1 MVPQSEVIRAIVS
14 GYSPCYGVPLLPHR
28 HAALSVPTGPAAHE
42 VDQHLVR
49 VGGPLADE
57 EGERAAVR
65 TGGPACWAHAAAHA
79 RRWAQETKARWGWQL
94 DARSSGGAGACLCAV
109 HTRQAR
115 TCARHGGGGGGTGGA
130 DRRTGRRAPACRTA
144 PAPCQPAGPPRAAQ
158 AASLAARAAYCPAP
172 LRDLS
177 DAASPE
183 RSRVHSDTP
192 SLGPSRR
199 RRRRGCAGA
208 DGGRPRSRRPQP
220 CSAYVL
226 ASWPRRQLTSRLAPC
241 LHHTISI
248 QPYI

>member
-115 TCARHGGGGGGTGGA
+115 TCARHGGGGRVPGEPIGGQGGEHRHA
-130 DRRTGRRAPACRTA
+130 ALRLRRASQQDRRERRKQR
-144 PAPCQPAGPPRAAQ
+144 
-158 AASLAARAAYCPAP
+158 
-172 LRDLS
+172 
-177 DAASPE
+177 
-183 RSRVHSDTP
+183 H
-192 SLGPSRR
+192 
-199 RRRRGCAGA
+199 
-208 DGGRPRSRRPQP
+208 
-220 CSAYVL
+220 
-226 ASWPRRQLTSRLAPC
+226 SRLAQ
-241 LHHTISI
+241 HTAQHRCGTSRMRRLRSGLACT
-248 QPYI
+248 PTLRHSDPRGGAAAGVAPVPMAAALDLVAHNLALPTCWRAGRAGN